1 MEAVFTLKRTLEYAL
16 RRNDIFLP
24 SIRAKKKV
32 NVYSDS
38 SLNMPTNERKIT
50 KLLPL
55 PMLHT
60 VRLSQF
66 MGTNAYFAKGK
77 AQGGAYQLWRQQI
90 FEAAPSHHNVRLQVA
105 GECDLI
111 SAGAKYYL
119 ACLHSFQ
126 SSTEKTRSPAR
137 SETDLHLSGCAM
149 RWCMQR
155 RKVKLLT
162 CNVPGKGILL

>member
-1 MEAVFTLKRTLEYAL
+1 M
-16 RRNDIFLP
+16 P

-38 SLNMPTNERKIT
+38 SLNMLTNERKIT

-66 MGTNAYFAKGK
+66 IGTNAYFAKGK
-77 AQGGAYQLWRQQI
+77 AQRSAYQLWRQQI

-111 SAGAKYYL
+111 SEGAKYYL

-126 SSTEKTRSPAR
+126 SSAEKTRSPAR
-137 SETDLHLSGCAM
+137 CETVCTYLVVRCAGVCSGERSSYWPATCLG
-149 RWCMQR
+149 
-155 RKVKLLT
+155 KVFCCSREGRDWNWGDKQSA
-162 CNVPGKGILL
+162 VHS